1 MRSDAKV
8 SRRALARVDGVR
20 GRRDGKAVE
29 HRARNRSRR
38 RFMGALAAAVLLV
51 GVLFVAAFPTST
63 YLTQRA
69 AISDAEAELAEV
81 REERERMEREA
92 DRLTT
97 RPEIEKRARQELGYK
112 MPGEETYNILPAP
125 AEPIGLP
132 DTWPFTGVE
141 RALGAR

>member
-29 HRARNRSRR
+29 HRARNRARNRSRR

-69 AISDAEAELAEV
+69 AISDAEADLAEV

-97 RPEIEKRARQELGYK
+97 RPEIEKRARH
-112 MPGEETYNILPAP
+112 
-125 AEPIGLP
+125 
-132 DTWPFTGVE
+132 
-141 RALGAR
+141 